1 MRTSSARDGAG
12 LRGRHLP
19 SSFSFRLYCE
29 DAADPKRRS
38 CQTAL
43 AEILDVVV
51 RSFAPI
57 LPHLAEEVFQHIPY
71 RKGKDPLVT
80 LCVGTAP
87 GGGAASHR
95 FSARKGH
102 LLVTAN
108 DLGHDVSLCSFCRSQ
123 RSGMNAER
131 PSSHLEVLSEMYRR
145 LERIEKS
152 LFLNYVCKCQKHIV
166 LLKLSTF

>member
-1 MRTSSARDGAG
+1 MRISSARDGAG

-71 RKGKDPLVT
+71 RKGKDPRSRSAWGRPL
-80 LCVGTAP
+80 A
-87 GGGAASHR
+87 GAQPHIASPHGR
-95 FSARKGH
+95 GIY
-102 LLVTAN
+102 LL
-108 DLGHDVSLCSFCRSQ
+108 
-123 RSGMNAER
+123 
-131 PSSHLEVLSEMYRR
+131 RR
-145 LERIEKS
+145 M
-152 LFLNYVCKCQKHIV
+152 
-166 LLKLSTF
+166 T